1 METNGADISIW
12 DDTRSARGENRPR
25 GFLAPDLATKQNGA
39 GSAEDHG
46 AAAGLPPEPGA
57 GPGSQLDS
65 TAVAYCMRRHAAE
78 VAAFTIGF
86 DVPGRDETTYARLA
100 ARHLGLRHH
109 VEVVAERQ
117 VPDIITAYADAID
130 EPIGGGLALAM
141 YVLGRVTRSE
151 AAVVLG
157 GDGGDGQFLGNERL
171 VPPPMDAWLRG
182 RLRPVLLD
190 VLAPARIEAGGLFMP
205 AAVSRLVDQHLANVG
220 NHSIALR
227 LLLMFELWRTR
238 WLRRPGVDQ

>member
-1 METNGADISIW
+1 
-12 DDTRSARGENRPR
+12 
-25 GFLAPDLATKQNGA
+25 
-39 GSAEDHG
+39 
-46 AAAGLPPEPGA
+46 
-57 GPGSQLDS
+57 
-65 TAVAYCMRRHAAE
+65 MRRHAAE

-117 VPDIITAYADAID
+117 VPDIIAAFGDAID